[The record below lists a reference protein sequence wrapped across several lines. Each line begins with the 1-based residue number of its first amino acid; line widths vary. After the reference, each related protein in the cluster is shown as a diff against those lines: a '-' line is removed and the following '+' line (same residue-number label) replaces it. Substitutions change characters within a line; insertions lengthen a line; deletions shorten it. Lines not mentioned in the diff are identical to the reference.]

1 MVVAVQQSLGPM
13 MPLAFNGCYHGFEGL
28 TEEHICAKF
37 IDTFVHE
44 FYGAV
49 GRNEYVG
56 SCIAAARDATWKKCP
71 QVWSDFDK
79 IKIAMSWCLSNGTD
93 HILNG
98 HLEHIYPRGCATMA
112 YYFEQLIAVTVHK
125 TQSTVSWS
133 KLFELSKADKYAGSV
148 LPETP
153 PLFLLG

>member
-56 SCIAAARDATWKKCP
+56 SCIAAG
-71 QVWSDFDK
+71 DFDK